1 LVPIQGVMF
10 DIGGVLERT
19 PATGW
24 EDRWST
30 SLGIRRDQL
39 EARLEPIFLAG
50 ATGAAALP
58 EIEDQIRLT
67 LGLDDATL
75 ADLMDELWTDYLGT
89 LNHELAN
96 YFSRLRPRYR
106 TAILSN
112 SFVGAR
118 EREQELYG
126 FAEMCDVIVY
136 SHEEGLLKPDARL
149 YLTACGRLGVRAE
162 ECVLLDDVP
171 ANIDGARFVGM
182 HAITFVDNEQAIREL
197 TELLDRHS

>member
-1 LVPIQGVMF
+1 VPIRGVIF
-10 DIGGVLERT
+10 DIGGVLETT
-19 PATGW
+19 PPTGW
-24 EDRWST
+24 EDRWSG

-50 ATGAAALP
+50 ATGGAALP

-75 ADLMDELWTDYLGT
+75 AELMDDLWTDYLGT
-89 LNHELAN
+89 LNHQLAN

-136 SHEEGLLKPDARL
+136 SHEEGLLKPDARF
-149 YLTACGRLGVRAE
+149 YRIACDRLGVGAE
-162 ECVLLDDVP
+162 DCVLLDDVP
-171 ANIDGARFVGM
+171 ANVDGARVVGM
-182 HAITFVDNEQAIREL
+182 HAITFVHNEQAIREL
-197 TELLDRHS
+197 NELLDRHN